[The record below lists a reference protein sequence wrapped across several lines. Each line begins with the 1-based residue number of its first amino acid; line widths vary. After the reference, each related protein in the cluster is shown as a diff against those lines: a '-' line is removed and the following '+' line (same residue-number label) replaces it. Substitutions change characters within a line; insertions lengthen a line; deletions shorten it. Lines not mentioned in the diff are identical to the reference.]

1 MFMIITRFKNI
12 GKAPLCNLKANTAPC
27 ICGKSFLLCWRCT
40 GVIMGVMISKI
51 IFNLLLNITMKLS
64 ANSFLLFMLFILPM
78 ILDGTAQYFM
88 GYRSTN
94 VRRFITGL
102 LAGIGIEIFF

>member
-1 MFMIITRFKNI
+1 MLALHWSNNGGDDQQDYLQSFVKHYYEII
-12 GKAPLCNLKANTAPC
+12 GK
-27 ICGKSFLLCWRCT
+27 F
-40 GVIMGVMISKI
+40 
-51 IFNLLLNITMKLS
+51 
-64 ANSFLLFMLFILPM
+64 FLLFMLFILPM